1 MRGRARTSAIYVIL
15 TLVVAVLF
23 VAPIARAQN
32 SEPRITYAQILADPD
47 NIELSVKYAQQLIND
62 GEFQKATISL
72 ERILLINP
80 EVDKA
85 RLLMALVFFRLGSF
99 SEAETELN
107 FLRTREL
114 SDSDSLIVEKYLD
127 LIYEKRKLWSASSI
141 FSLGIHYDTNK
152 NSNPSSSQIRAIDLA
167 FDNTGTDEDDVG
179 LLSLIGFEYRT
190 KLNPVDPV
198 EVSFGSAFIYDN
210 QEKLNNIDT
219 VAVAPKV
226 GIKTIWRTF
235 DLSSSVGLTNVRIDD
250 VEFMNIYD
258 IKFLGSRVFDYADT
272 QFTLSNEISAAIE
285 DFQNT
290 ARTTTGNENDGYNL
304 GINSGLSMPLTPE
317 ILFDSKIKFSRKYA
331 DVDFNS
337 FTLFGYV
344 SSFTAPLNNTAI
356 ASLSLNFDY
365 KFFDDPDPFVI
376 STEERSDISYGA
388 GFNILLKMDQ
398 ILENLG
404 WPNHNTFSSGLIGS
418 LGATYKKTTSNIE
431 NFQFENE
438 RLQFSLTKQIAF

>member
-1 MRGRARTSAIYVIL
+1 MRG
-15 TLVVAVLF
+15 
-23 VAPIARAQN
+23 IARKSIFRAVIVLLAAVFFAPPLAFAQN

-72 ERILLINP
+72 ERILLLNP

-99 SEAETELN
+99 SEAESELN
-107 FLRTREL
+107 FLKTREL
-114 SDSDSLIVEKYLD
+114 SEEDTIVVGKYLD

-167 FDNTGTDEDDVG
+167 FDNNGEDEDDVG

-198 EVSFGSAFIYDN
+198 EVSFGSAFVFDN
-210 QEKLNNIDT
+210 QEKLNNVDT
-219 VAVAPKV
+219 VAIAPKA

-235 DLSSSVGLTNVRIDD
+235 DLSTSIGLTNVRVDD

-258 IKFLGSRVFDYADT
+258 IKFGGSRVFDYSNT
-272 QFTLSNEISAAIE
+272 QFTLSNELSVAFE

-290 ARTTTGNENDGYNL
+290 ARTTTGNESDGYNL
-304 GINSGLSMPLTPE
+304 GVKSGIALPLTPE
-317 ILFDSKIKFSRKYA
+317 IQFDSSIKFSRKSA

-337 FTLFGYV
+337 FTQFGYA
-344 SSFTAPLNNTAI
+344 SNFTTPLNNTAM

-376 STEERSDISYGA
+376 STEERSDMSYGA
-388 GFNILLKMDQ
+388 GLTILLKMDQ
-398 ILENLG
+398 ILEDLG
-404 WPNHNTFSSGLIGS
+404 WPNHTAFSSGLIGS
-418 LGATYKKTTSNIE
+418 LGATYKKNTSNIE